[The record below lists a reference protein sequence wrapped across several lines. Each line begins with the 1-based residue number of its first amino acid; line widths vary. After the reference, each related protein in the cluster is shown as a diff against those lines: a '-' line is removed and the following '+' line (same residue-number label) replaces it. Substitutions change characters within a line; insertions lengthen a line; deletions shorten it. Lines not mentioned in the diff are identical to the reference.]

1 MYFIHCLNSGKVIA
15 DRADYIMETD
25 SVLHIEMEKKYCSA
39 LHIASPGYNLIPL
52 HSPRALFP
60 HSFKDI

>member
-25 SVLHIEMEKKYCSA
+25 SVLHIEMEKSIA
-39 LHIASPGYNLIPL
+39 LHCTLPVQAMT
-52 HSPRALFP
+52 
-60 HSFKDI
+60 